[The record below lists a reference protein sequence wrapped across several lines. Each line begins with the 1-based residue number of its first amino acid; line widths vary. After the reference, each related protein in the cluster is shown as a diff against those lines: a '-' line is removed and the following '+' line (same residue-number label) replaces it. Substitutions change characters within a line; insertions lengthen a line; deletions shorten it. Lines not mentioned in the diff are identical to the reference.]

1 MIALFYNAFRNPN
14 GTITITKHIETMF
27 RAMGEEV
34 RIYRMVTKPGKS
46 KPLTTVG
53 GPLAREVDVNAAID
67 IVNNYP
73 SLMVHYMHDGSV
85 NQEYAVRLVLET
97 GLPFIIHDH
106 RGLKPEMLDAARRSN
121 ARIVFI
127 RDTLRKRFNEESD
140 IHYDTIFL
148 KHPYIRHE
156 DVDVKMKYN
165 AVSLG
170 RVAREKKIEMV
181 CQANALL
188 LDRKMPRIMISGA
201 ETDRIYS
208 HFTLDKFFPRWK
220 DYRIKEPGTDQYA
233 LCCSTRNA
241 VDMSEFKGDGGGT
254 QYTFLEAMD
263 AGSQLILNSK
273 WLYHRGAEMRAG
285 YNCWS
290 VGTPAELAEI
300 VSREPRPLEGYD
312 DTLYAHSFK
321 SVGDGW
327 LDVCYER

>member
-53 GPLAREVDVNAAID
+53 GPLAVEADVNAAID

-106 RGLKPEMLDAARRSN
+106 RGLKPEMLDAAHRSN
-121 ARIVFI
+121 ARIIFI
-127 RDTLRKRFNEESD
+127 RDPLRKKFIEESN

-188 LDRKMPRIMISGA
+188 LDRKMPPIMISGA

-233 LCCSTRNA
+233 LCCSTKYA

-263 AGSQLILNSK
+263 ADSQLVLNRNWMKFGKS
-273 WLYHRGAEMRAG
+273 EMREG
-285 YNCWS
+285 YNCVSVESPHELANVVSKMPRALPGYEDTLRAHSVTS
-290 VGTPAELAEI
+290 VGE
-300 VSREPRPLEGYD
+300 S
-312 DTLYAHSFK
+312 
-321 SVGDGW
+321 W
-327 LDVCYER
+327 LNVCYER

>member
-34 RIYRMVTKPGKS
+34 RIYRMVSKPGKS

-106 RGLKPEMLDAARRSN
+106 RGLKPEMLDAAHRSN

-127 RDTLRKRFNEESD
+127 RDTLRKRFNEESN

-181 CQANALL
+181 CEANALL
-188 LDRKMPRIMISGA
+188 RVGSKIMIAGA

-208 HFTLDKFFPRWK
+208 HFTLDKNYPEWK
-220 DYRIKEPGTDQYA
+220 MYRIKEPGTDQFA
-233 LCCSTRNA
+233 LCRSTKFSI
-241 VDMSEFKGDGGGT
+241 DMTEFKGDGGGT

-263 AGSQLILNSK
+263 AGSQLVLNANWMKFGNS
-273 WLYHRGAEMRAG
+273 EMQEG
-285 YNCWS
+285 YNCVS
-290 VGTPAELAEI
+290 VGSPVELAG
-300 VSREPRPLEGYD
+300 VVMKQSRPLEGYEP
-312 DTLYAHSFK
+312 TLRAHSVE
-321 SVGDGW
+321 SVGESW
-327 LDVCYER
+327 LNVCYER

>member
-14 GTITITKHIETMF
+14 GTITITNHIAMMF

-34 RIYRMVTKPGKS
+34 RIYRMVGKPGKS

-53 GPLAREVDVNAAID
+53 GPLAREITLDTAIE
-67 IVNNYP
+67 IVNHTP
-73 SLMVHYMHDGSV
+73 SLMVHYMHDGSDK
-85 NQEYAVRLVLET
+85 QEYAVELVRRT

-106 RGLKPEMLDAARRSN
+106 RGLKPEMLDAAKHYN

-127 RDTLRKRFNEESD
+127 RDPLRKRFNEESN

-156 DVDVKMKYN
+156 DVDCKIKYN

-181 CQANALL
+181 CEANRLL
-188 LDRKMPRIMISGA
+188 HGDKIMIAGA

-208 HFTLDKFFPRWK
+208 HFTLDKNYPEWK
-220 DYRIKEPGTDQYA
+220 NYRIKEPGTDQYA
-233 LCCSTRNA
+233 LCCSTKFSI
-241 VDMSEFKGDGGGT
+241 DMTEFKGDGGGT

-263 AGSQLILNSK
+263 AGSELVLNSSWMK
-273 WLYHRGAEMRAG
+273 FRNSEMQDG
-285 YNCWS
+285 YNCVS
-290 VGTPAELAEI
+290 VGSPIELAG
-300 VSREPRPLEGYD
+300 VVMKQPRPLEGYET
-312 DTLYAHSFK
+312 TLRAHSVEA
-321 SVGDGW
+321 VGEAW
-327 LDVCYER
+327 LNVCYER

>member
-121 ARIVFI
+121 ARIIFI
-127 RDTLRKRFNEESD
+127 RDTLRKRFNEESN

-181 CQANALL
+181 CEANVLL
-188 LDRKMPRIMISGA
+188 PGDSKIMISGA

-208 HFTLDKFFPRWK
+208 HFTLDKDYPEWK
-220 DYRIKEPGTDQYA
+220 SYRIKEPGTDQYA
-233 LCCSTRNA
+233 LCCSTKFSI
-241 VDMSEFKGDGGGT
+241 DMTEFKGDGGGT

-263 AGSQLILNSK
+263 AGSQLVLNSK
-273 WLYHRGAEMRAG
+273 WLEYGGSEMCGG
-285 YNCWS
+285 YNCVHAWS
-290 VGTPAELAEI
+290 PTELAKI
-300 VSREPRPLEGYD
+300 VSGEPVHLPGYK
-312 DTLYAHSFK
+312 DTLSAHCVEE
-321 SVGDGW
+321 VGESW
-327 LDVCYER
+327 LNVCYER